1 MRLWPFHRRHQEQ
14 GEDLDDALRQA
25 DRAIEDAQAQR
36 QWADDLSGRLADTRG
51 RNHFAQ
57 AVADRFQG
65 KTT

>member
-1 MRLWPFHRRHQEQ
+1 MRLWPFRRHQGQ

-25 DRAIEDAQAQR
+25 DRTLEDSRAQR
-36 QWADDLSGRLADTRG
+36 AWAEDLSGRLADTRG

-57 AVADRFQG
+57 SVADRFRG